1 MRKILLS
8 SNGFESKALQSL
20 FLQQI
25 AKPAEKA
32 RVIFVPTAAS
42 NDDAREM
49 LPECMRDLTDAGILP
64 QNILVYHL
72 GYLMSKEHP
81 RAIAAGQAGIP
92 PLFRL
97 LSLDEMAQ
105 YDAIYFCG
113 GSTAHLLNELN
124 RTGFIDVVKHAVENG
139 LFYIGVSA
147 GSVITAKNLPNNL
160 GYLNSTLSVHMQTGI
175 AKGVFDPNA
184 VSHVDLRDNSAVW
197 INNERYEVVE

>member
-1 MRKILLS
+1 MQKILLS
-8 SNGFESKALQSL
+8 SNGFENKALESL

-32 RVIFVPTAAS
+32 RVIFVPTAV
-42 NDDAREM
+42 NDDDAREV
-49 LPECMRDLTDAGILP
+49 LPTCMRDLTDAGILP

-81 RAIAAGQAGIP
+81 RAFAAGQAEIP

-97 LSLDEMAQ
+97 LTPDEMAQ

-113 GSTAHLLNELN
+113 GNTAHLLNELN

-147 GSVITAKNLPNNL
+147 GSVIAAKNLPNNL
-160 GYLNSTLSVHMQTGI
+160 CYLSSTLSVHSQTGI
-175 AKGVFDPNA
+175 AKGVFDNNA
-184 VSHVDLRDNSAVW
+184 VSHIDLRDNSAVLI
-197 INNERYEVVE
+197 INGRYEVVE